1 VSVNQKESNQNL
13 DHKLK
18 PKHKK
23 PKQKARISYSPDQ
36 KRESVA
42 VFTLP
47 ETVEQ
52 TQIVCS
58 ACAVACCKTLT
69 NKERFCAREE
79 NKAQQTAAT
88 ASARKANLFPIMSSK
103 T

>member
-1 VSVNQKESNQNL
+1 VSVKQKESNQNL

-18 PKHKK
+18 PKNTK

-47 ETVEQ
+47 ETVEE

-58 ACAVACCKTLT
+58 ASAVVCCKTLT
-69 NKERFCAREE
+69 IKKRFYAREA

-88 ASARKANLFPIMSSK
+88 ASARKTKLFP
-103 T
+103 